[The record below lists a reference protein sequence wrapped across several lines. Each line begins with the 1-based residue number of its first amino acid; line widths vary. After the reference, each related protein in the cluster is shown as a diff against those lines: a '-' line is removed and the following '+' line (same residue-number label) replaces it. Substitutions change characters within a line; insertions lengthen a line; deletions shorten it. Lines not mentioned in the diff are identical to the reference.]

1 MLCKYCQLVVLMVNG
16 SLYVVMILLVVLL
29 KSVLPPVTRRLE
41 EDEATVTAWDVEKY
55 FYSC

>member
-1 MLCKYCQLVVLMVNG
+1 MLCKYCQLAVLMVNG